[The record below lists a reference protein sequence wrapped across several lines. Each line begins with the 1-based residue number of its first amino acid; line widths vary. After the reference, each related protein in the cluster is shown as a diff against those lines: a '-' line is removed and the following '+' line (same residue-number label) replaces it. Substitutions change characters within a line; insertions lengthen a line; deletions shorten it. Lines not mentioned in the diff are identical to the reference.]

1 MLLKKTVIRNPDLI
15 ELVLVGI
22 LAIWT
27 VTTLL
32 LIKQAIT
39 VTGFNM
45 LSWTSLTTFFTG
57 FMSIVGLV
65 IAVIIADIRKEIV
78 LKR

>member
-1 MLLKKTVIRNPDLI
+1 MLLKKTIIRNPDII